1 MQRCTLSSESYRL
14 EFQRCSLYSVR
25 SSGAHCDRTLADE
38 VQPCPLRSG
47 AGGEGW
53 RDTRRRA
60 VARHLAKRIGEE
72 LGEEG
77 WRGGRKGIVCSLVS
91 FFNLG
96 RLCQYSH
103 SQSLQP
109 FTEGGKSTTPLPSC
123 IHREGGGSTPPP
135 QLPKTGRGRST
146 TPPPAADKQIGVGP
160 PPLPRSFQRS
170 EGKAPPPLTPH
181 LAANLFLGFGVT
193 RSRSSISISSS
204 NSSVFF
210 LCLVS
215 SMLYCA

>member
-1 MQRCTLSSESYRL
+1 MLIAIRPWRM
-14 EFQRCSLYSVR
+14 R
-25 SSGAHCDRTLADE
+25 SSRAHCVLELAE
-38 VQPCPLRSG
+38 
-47 AGGEGW
+47 
-53 RDTRRRA
+53 
-60 VARHLAKRIGEE
+60 RIG
-72 LGEEG
+72 G
-77 WRGGRKGIVCSLVS
+77 RGGAPPPPQ
-91 FFNLG
+91 
-96 RLCQYSH
+96 LCQYSH

-123 IHREGGGSTPPP
+123 IHREGGGSTTPP

-146 TPPPAADKQIGVGP
+146 TPPVADKQIGVGP

-193 RSRSSISISSS
+193 RS

-210 LCLVS
+210 LFLCLLS